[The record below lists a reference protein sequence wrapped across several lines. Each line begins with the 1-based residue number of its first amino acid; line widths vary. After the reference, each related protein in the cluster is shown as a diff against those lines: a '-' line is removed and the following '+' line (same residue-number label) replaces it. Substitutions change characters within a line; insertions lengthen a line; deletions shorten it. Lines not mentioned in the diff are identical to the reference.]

1 MVNLDLWNLNRT
13 IVDFILENKEP
24 EEIPECCIQNA
35 EVKAAI
41 EEVSIARSSTPNRN
55 DVKAYWNIDDC

>member
-1 MVNLDLWNLNRT
+1 LNRT

-35 EVKAAI
+35 MVKAAI
-41 EEVSIARSSTPNRN
+41 EEVSIAHSSKSNRN
-55 DVKAYWNIDDC
+55 SVKAYWNIGDC